1 MVTGYAL
8 LGATWLNLKTSGDIQ
23 ARSRRIAVVAGLGMM
38 ALIGVVSLW
47 TPFVNPIYFDRWF
60 AFPTAIFSVLVPV
73 MLLCCAYALWHGLT
87 HDKQLQPFLAALGVF
102 VLTFAGLGVSFYPY
116 IVPGALTIEAAAAP
130 PSSMLFLL
138 VGAIVLIPLILI
150 YTGFAYWIFRGK
162 IDPNEGY
169 H

>member
-1 MVTGYAL
+1 M
-8 LGATWLNLKTSGDIQ
+8 
-23 ARSRRIAVVAGLGMM
+23 
-38 ALIGVVSLW
+38 
-47 TPFVNPIYFDRWF
+47 
-60 AFPTAIFSVLVPV
+60 
-73 MLLCCAYALWHGLT
+73 
-87 HDKQLQPFLAALGVF
+87 
-102 VLTFAGLGVSFYPY
+102 
-116 IVPGALTIEAAAAP
+116 PGALTIEAAAAP